1 MNDVLKYLYHRYV
14 DGPRRWYPFLS
25 VYYLTYAC
33 DFRCPYCSDGA
44 GRPYY
49 TLPAGGTPS
58 AGTAARIIDRIRA
71 CVDFLVVTGGE
82 PLQHPEFGDIIRHAG
97 RRRFRN
103 LAVTTNGHQVDVHLE
118 AIASAVDTLVVSVDT
133 LDERKADG
141 WYGIGPGAF
150 AKIRDNLE
158 RAAAIPGRRF
168 EIVLSAVATP
178 DNLPDLHEVYD
189 FSQRRGFTFAAAP
202 QLAGVKAAA
211 GLGDADGYRRFFD
224 HLAREKER
232 GRRIFGTPPYLRA
245 MRDLAGFRCRP
256 FTMLVVAPGG
266 EAYYPCLEIGNLAG
280 SLLDA
285 GSLHDLRVAAERRF
299 GPPPRCD
306 VRCHS
311 ACALSF
317 ALAFDDLLPAVRDGI
332 RQLRSRPAS
341 PSWKKMFCAHMGTR
355 RPSA

>member
-49 TLPAGGTPS
+49 ALPTADTPS
-58 AGTAARIIDRIRA
+58 AETAIRIVDRIRG
-71 CVDFLVVTGGE
+71 CVDSLVVTGGE
-82 PLQHPEFGDIIRHAG
+82 PLQHPGFESIIRHAG
-97 RRRFRN
+97 RRRFRS
-103 LAVTTNGHQVDVHLE
+103 LAVTTNGHRVDIHLD
-118 AIASAVDTLVVSVDT
+118 AIAASVDTLVFSVDT
-133 LDERKADG
+133 LDARKADA
-141 WYGIGPGAF
+141 WYGIGDGAC
-150 AKIRDNLE
+150 AKIRENLE
-158 RAAAIPGRRF
+158 RAAAYPGRRF

-178 DNLPDLHEVYD
+178 DNLPDLYEVYD

-202 QLAGVKAAA
+202 QLAGVKAVPALS
-211 GLGDADGYRRFFD
+211 GNDAYRRFFD
-224 HLAREKER
+224 HLAREKEK
-232 GRRIFGTPPYLRA
+232 GRRIFGTPLYLRS

-266 EAYYPCLEIGNLAG
+266 QVYYPCLEIGHLAG

-285 GSLHDLRVAAERRF
+285 RSLHDLRIEGERRF

-306 VRCHS
+306 TRCHS

-317 ALAFDDLLPAVRDGI
+317 GLAFGDLRTAVREGI
-332 RQLRSRPAS
+332 HHLRGR
-341 PSWKKMFCAHMGTR
+341 
-355 RPSA
+355 